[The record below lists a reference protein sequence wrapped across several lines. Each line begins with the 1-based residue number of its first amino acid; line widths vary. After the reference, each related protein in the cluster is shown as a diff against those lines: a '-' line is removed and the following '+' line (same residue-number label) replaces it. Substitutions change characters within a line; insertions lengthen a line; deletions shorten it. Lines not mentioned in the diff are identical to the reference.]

1 MELVLNI
8 VFLALSLISGL
19 SFVILLLTSGEF
31 EEYIKPLNKKDFM
44 MPETY
49 GVGFK
54 VMKMFNFEFKNRNA
68 NQLRENAA
76 ILYGERYADY
86 YMRVLYAQRISIIY
100 LCFAVGCGLCSLAE
114 STDKLLLLA
123 VVLIMCGAL
132 YYYFLTLPATR
143 VKERSVRFMDEFPNA
158 VSTIALLVNS
168 GMILREAWREVSM
181 SSETEL
187 YMEMRKVNEDIDNG
201 VAEVDAL
208 YNFGNRC
215 VTPEIK
221 KFTAFIVQGLEKG
234 SRDLAIALR
243 NQTDEMWELKKQNTL
258 KRGEL
263 ASSKLMIPL
272 MIMFIGILIMV
283 MGPIMTNLGL

>member
-1 MELVLNI
+1 MELILNI
-8 VFLALSLISGL
+8 VFLTLSLFSGL
-19 SFVILLLTSGEF
+19 SFVFLLLTSGEF
-31 EEYIKPLNKKDFM
+31 EDYIKPLDKKEFM
-44 MPETY
+44 MPEIY
-49 GVGFK
+49 GAGFK
-54 VMKMFNFEFKNRNA
+54 IMKIFKFEFKNREA

-86 YMRVLYAQRISIIY
+86 YMRVMYAQKISIIY
-100 LCFAVGCGLCSLAE
+100 LFFAVGCGLCALAE
-114 STDKLLLLA
+114 GTDKLLLLV
-123 VVLIMCGAL
+123 VVLVMCGTL
-132 YYYFLTLPATR
+132 YYYFSTLPASK
-143 VKERSVRFMDEFPNA
+143 VKQRSIRFMDEFPNA
-158 VSTIALLVNS
+158 VSTLALLVNS

-181 SSETEL
+181 SAETEL
-187 YMEMRKVNEDIDNG
+187 YMEMRKVNENIDNG

-221 KFTAFIVQGLEKG
+221 KFTALIVQGLEKG
-234 SRDLAIALR
+234 SRDLANALR
-243 NQTDEMWELKKQNTL
+243 NQTDELWELKKQNIL

-272 MIMFIGILIMV
+272 MIMFVGILIMV